1 MYTIILLWGKLK
13 HCRTLGQLG
22 GKKTLL
28 SMSRLSLEIFD
39 TFLSGRIVL

>member
-22 GKKTLL
+22 KKKTLL
-28 SMSRLSLEIFD
+28 SRLGLEIFD
-39 TFLSGRIVL
+39 TILSGRIVL